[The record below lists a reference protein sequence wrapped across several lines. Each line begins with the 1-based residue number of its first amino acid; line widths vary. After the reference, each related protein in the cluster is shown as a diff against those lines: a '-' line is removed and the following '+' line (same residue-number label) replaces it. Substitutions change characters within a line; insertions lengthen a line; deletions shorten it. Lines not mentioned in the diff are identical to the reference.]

1 MSKMTFYF
9 EKIDK
14 KTKEMGMK
22 AIIHI
27 IVDQDLDVIKF
38 DLDLNSLP
46 KMYTKGYE
54 FVATFGA
61 LNFNNNQTFFTDSN
75 GLEMQKRILNYR
87 SFYNFTEHWHDPDF
101 PGHNQNISGNYYP
114 IDSAISLKD
123 HSLQFTVSNDRS

>member
-1 MSKMTFYF
+1 MSKMTLYF

-61 LNFNNNQTFFTDSN
+61 LDFNNNQTFFTDSN
-75 GLEMQKRILNYR
+75 GLEMQKRILNFR
-87 SFYNFTEHWHDPDF
+87 
-101 PGHNQNISGNYYP
+101 
-114 IDSAISLKD
+114 
-123 HSLQFTVSNDRS
+123 